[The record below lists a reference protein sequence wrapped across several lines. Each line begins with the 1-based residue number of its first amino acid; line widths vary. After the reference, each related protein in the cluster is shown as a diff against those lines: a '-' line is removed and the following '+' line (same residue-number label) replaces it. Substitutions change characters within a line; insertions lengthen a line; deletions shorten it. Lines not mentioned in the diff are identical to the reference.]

1 MRIHKSKEITAQNWD
16 LRKNK
21 KTSAQKTENQ
31 GENVTFSV
39 HFTSSPP
46 PEEGDWYPLKKF
58 TSDTF
63 NQKV

>member
-1 MRIHKSKEITAQNWD
+1 MRIPKSQETTAQKWD
-16 LRKNK
+16 LRNQK
-21 KTSAQKTENQ
+21 KYLHKKTENQ